1 MFAQQSAS
9 GTVVPCV
16 IDGEAVSLAESQNFA
31 VVQGKT
37 GDVVHYA
44 QSATVEVGVKAVE
57 AAGKA
62 FKSWKRVPVIKR
74 RDILLRAAD
83 ILEKRTTEA
92 TKRCT
97 TETSCDDHWPS
108 FDCSLA
114 ATMIRQ
120 NVATAMTVAGRI
132 PPADD
137 PLNTSLV
144 FKEPVGVVL
153 IIPPWNAVMIMAC
166 RGISAALAAG
176 CTVVLKASELSP
188 WSHQLILEVFKE
200 AGLPD
205 GVLNQIQCSRT
216 DAPAVTEAIIG
227 HPLLRKI
234 EFVGSPHVGR
244 IIGSVA
250 AKHLKPVLM
259 ELGDQSPAIILEDAD
274 LKAAAEKCVFGV
286 IAHHGQVCFGT
297 ERLLVQ
303 EKVKDAFVEEL
314 IEAMRATPSGGSAV
328 TAEGA
333 RRVHDLIAE
342 TVSDGAELLIGKNQM
357 TGRSSLEPTIVTQI
371 KANSRFNREE
381 TWGPAASLS
390 VFTTDDEAIEVA
402 NSTDFGLSASIF
414 TKDYARAL
422 RMARDLD
429 FGQVQVNTHT
439 LHVNS
444 TSPVTG
450 CKASGW
456 GSNGGGYGVEEFMFN
471 KHVCLCP

>member
-1 MFAQQSAS
+1 MFTQQSTS
-9 GTVVPCV
+9 STVIPCV
-16 IDGEAVSLAESQNFA
+16 VDGEAVSLPESQNFA

-37 GDVVHYA
+37 GNVVHYA
-44 QSATVEVGVKAVE
+44 QSATAEVGVKAVE

-62 FKSWKRVPVIKR
+62 FQSWKRVPMTKR
-74 RDILLRAAD
+74 RDILHRAAE
-83 ILEKRTTEA
+83 ILEQKVAEA
-92 TKRCT
+92 TERCT
-97 TETSCDDHWPS
+97 LETSCEDGWPR

-120 NVATAMTVAGRI
+120 NAATAMALAGRI
-132 PPADD
+132 PPPDD
-137 PLNTSLV
+137 PLITSLV
-144 FKEPVGVVL
+144 FKEP
-153 IIPPWNAVMIMAC
+153 MERRHDHAC

-200 AGLPD
+200 AGLPN

-216 DAPAVTEAIIG
+216 DAPAATEAIIS

-234 EFVGSPHVGR
+234 EFIGSPHVGK

-250 AKHLKPVLM
+250 AKYLKPVLM

-274 LKAAAEKCVFGV
+274 LKAAAEKCVFGI
-286 IAHHGQVCFGT
+286 IANHGQVCFGT

-303 EKVKDAFVEEL
+303 NKVKDAFVEEL
-314 IEAMRATPSGGSAV
+314 TQAMRATPSGGSAI
-328 TAEGA
+328 TAESA

-342 TVSDGAELLIGKNQM
+342 TVAEGAELLIGKNEM
-357 TGRSSLEPTIVTQI
+357 TGRSSLEPTIVT
-371 KANSRFNREE
+371 KVRADSRINREE

-390 VFTTDDEAIEVA
+390 SFTTDDEAVEMA
-402 NSTDFGLSASIF
+402 NDTDFGLSASIF

-429 FGQVQVNTHT
+429 FGQVQVNAHT
-439 LHVNS
+439 IHVNS
-444 TSPVTG
+444 TAPVTG
-450 CKASGW
+450 YKGSGW